1 VAMDCL
7 SSQIETPILL
17 DPKSKPINLTLFE
30 CFILK
35 SSIVIILY
43 ILYLSDSLPT
53 YLITT

>member
-1 VAMDCL
+1 MDCL
-7 SSQIETPILL
+7 SSQIETPILF
-17 DPKSKPINLTLFE
+17 DPKSKPINRTLFE